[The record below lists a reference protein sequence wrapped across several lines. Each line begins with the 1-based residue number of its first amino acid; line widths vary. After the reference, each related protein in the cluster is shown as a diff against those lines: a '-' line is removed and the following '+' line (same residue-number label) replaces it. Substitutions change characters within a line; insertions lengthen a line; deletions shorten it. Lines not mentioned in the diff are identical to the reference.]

1 MSTLKVL
8 FTGCTFS
15 KEKLN
20 ELKDK
25 GIEITS
31 GRMDYNEE
39 ELINILKD
47 YDCYINGGDEICTK
61 KVIESNPQLKLI
73 TFMGTGYQKYIDVET
88 AKRFN
93 IPVSYTPSANAK
105 AVAEYT
111 VALILDSVKKITY
124 SNNQVRDKEWNKVKT
139 FNLENKVLGIVGMG
153 AIGTHI
159 AKILCDGFGMKLI
172 YNSRT
177 NKPEVDRKYN
187 TNMVSLKELFEQAD
201 VISVNATYTKEN
213 EKMINEAILKNIKDN
228 AIIVNTARQELIDK
242 EYLYSILEKG
252 KINAV
257 AMDGFYIEP
266 ITSETNDKYLEL
278 SEDKYLLTP
287 HNAYNS
293 SDAVLEMER
302 MIVESLEDLIN
313 NKKIRNVVE

>member
-20 ELKDK
+20 ELKEK
-25 GIEITS
+25 GIDITS

-39 ELINILKD
+39 ELTIILKD

-61 KVIESNPQLKLI
+61 KVIENNPQLKLI
-73 TFMGTGYQKYIDVET
+73 TFMGTGYQKYIDVDT
-88 AKRFN
+88 AKKLN

-213 EKMINEAILKNIKDN
+213 EKMINEALLKNIKDN

-266 ITSETNDKYLEL
+266 ITPAIDDKYLDL
-278 SEDKYLLTP
+278 SEDKYILTP

-293 SDAVLEMER
+293 SDAVFEMER
-302 MIVESLEDLIN
+302 MIIESLEDVIN
-313 NKKIRNVVE
+313 NNKIRNVVE